1 MAHAAAVGKSFS
13 INCLRASYDWIYAPD
28 VARAMIYLLKANSP
42 EFSTYNIGYG
52 RMSTVKDLVAGIRQ
66 VVPEFC
72 VIETDK
78 LNADYFQAVDMRGG
92 VWRVRSINRL
102 EKEFSW
108 RPTPHIEAMADY
120 VNWIKTCYKLERQ

>member
-1 MAHAAAVGKSFS
+1 MAMLQGFGEKFFL
-13 INCLRASYDWIYAPD
+13 NCLRASYDWIYAPD
-28 VARAMIYLLKANSP
+28 VARAMIYLLKANSL

-52 RMSTVKDLVAGIRQ
+52 RISTVEDLVAGIRQ

-72 VIETDK
+72 VTETNK

-102 EKEFSW
+102 EREFSW

-120 VNWIKTCYKLERQ
+120 VNWIKTCYKFERQ